1 MRCCLKSPQS
11 NALQLDLFE
20 TLPNKPYCTDE
31 LGVTYIRPKSSAI
44 KKKYLQVNQPKLVTY
59 LAFDIDRQ
67 GGVLSWYDND
77 LPAPYWTSKNPENGH
92 AHIAYRLKVP
102 FCTSDIAHSEPIR
115 YAAAIQSAMTER
127 LKADRGFAGL
137 LTKNPLHSHW
147 KNEFWTE
154 YEYTLDELADYLDL
168 KGHPLRGSESSGL
181 GRNCELFDNTR
192 QWAYRAI
199 REFWAPNYKRKWN
212 AAVYDKVESTNSQ
225 FNVPLPVSEV
235 KAIAKSIAN
244 WTYREFTPDKFR
256 QSQAKKGAKGGKI
269 GGKVSKRKPVESS
282 ERTLKPWEDL
292 GVSRRTY
299 YNSKKSGKI

>member
-1 MRCCLKSPQS
+1 LKSPQS

-59 LAFDIDRQ
+59 LVFDIDRQ

-147 KNEFWTE
+147 QNEFWTE

-168 KGHPLRGSESSGL
+168 KGHPLRGSEISGL

-199 REFWAPNYKRKWN
+199 REYWAPNYKRKWN

-225 FNVPLPVSEV
+225 FNVPLPMSEV

-244 WTYREFTPDKFR
+244 WTYREFTPEKFR
-256 QSQAKKGAKGGKI
+256 QSQAKKGAKGGKA
-269 GGKVSKRKPVESS
+269 SKRKSVASS

-292 GVSRRTY
+292 GISRPTY
-299 YNSKKSGKI
+299 YRRKAKGLL